1 MAQHTSDTMKI
12 AQDYMTRAIKQLHKN
27 HTLRTMHMD
36 TVIADTNG
44 ERTVGRINLRKNADQ
59 GTLTI
64 STQFDECMLGELLL
78 LAGGALALYEQ
89 ATNALAEVADDEW
102 GE

>member
-1 MAQHTSDTMKI
+1 MALTISAMKI
-12 AQDYMTRAIKQLHKN
+12 AEQYLTEALKQLHAE
-27 HTLRTMHMD
+27 HALRTMHVD
-36 TVIADTNG
+36 IAISDIDSS
-44 ERTVGRINLRKNADQ
+44 RTVGRVNLRRRGEQ

-64 STQFDECMLGELLL
+64 STQFDECTLGELLL